1 MIARRISECTAQCGP
16 VDLAVEPLGV
26 EDPTAGPGEVC
37 KEHTECDRKQ
47 EQRLELF
54 SDGKIE
60 KNERIMQLPVEGEK
74 LVKEMKSAKGKA
86 IFFILIKNFWRVR
99 FFLLNQGFVEGT
111 DFVDGFMFLS
121 ERHGLNLGFDS
132 RPILQE
138 M

>member
-1 MIARRISECTAQCGP
+1 MDKTFRQFQNEARNNLLTLTLLLRKRRRIFLLDKDFLDAAKNIFE
-16 VDLAVEPLGV
+16 
-26 EDPTAGPGEVC
+26 
-37 KEHTECDRKQ
+37 
-47 EQRLELF
+47 
-54 SDGKIE
+54 IE

-121 ERHGLNLGFDS
+121 ERHGMNITFDT
-132 RPILQE
+132 RPIVQE